1 MCHILRDIP
10 RPRHLGLLLQ
20 VGMLCLALATTALAA
35 GAAQPAAQRDFAS
48 AEEAAAALIGA
59 MQANDEPALLSIYGP
74 EAEHLVAS
82 GDVAADHNARKRF
95 VDLYEK
101 HHALEAKGEGRMV
114 LVVGPDAW
122 QMPIPLVQAAGRWR
136 FDAVHGM
143 QEIIDRRIGRNE
155 LDTIRTVFSVVAAQN
170 DYFERMRAEFGGG
183 AYAQRLVSSAGK
195 HDGLTWDTAAG
206 EPRSPLGALVEQDAA
221 GANPDAQTVPTGQP
235 VPYHGYYFRMLTAQ
249 GPNAHGGAM
258 NYVRNGLMTE
268 GFALV
273 AWPAHYQASGIMTF
287 LVNQEGVVF
296 QKDLGEHTDRVVA
309 RMTRF
314 DPDINWLRVRV
325 QE

>member
-1 MCHILRDIP
+1 MRHIIRNIP

-20 VGMLCLALATTALAA
+20 AGILCLALAATAFAV

-48 AEEAAAALIGA
+48 AEEAVAALVAA
-59 MQANDEPALLSIYGP
+59 MRANDERALLAISGA
-74 EAEHLVAS
+74 EAEHLVSS
-82 GDVAADHNARKRF
+82 GDAVADRNARKRF
-95 VDLYEK
+95 VDSYDK
-101 HHALEAKGEGRMV
+101 QHALEAKGEGRTV
-114 LVVGPDAW
+114 LVVGPDSW
-122 QMPIPLVQAAGRWR
+122 QVPIPLVQAAGRWR
-136 FDAVHGM
+136 FDTAHGM

-155 LDTIRTVFSVVAAQN
+155 LSTIRTVFSVVAAQR

-195 HDGLTWDTAAG
+195 HDGLIWDTAPG
-206 EPRSPLGALVEQDAA
+206 EPRSPLGALVEQEEGA
-221 GANPDAQTVPTGQP
+221 GSPHAQSVPRGQP

-258 NYVRNGLMTE
+258 NYVRKGLMTE

-296 QKDLGEHTDRVVA
+296 QKDLGEHTDRIA
-309 RMTRF
+309 TRMTRF
-314 DPDINWLRVRV
+314 DPDISWLRVRV